1 MIACN
6 FYQEGL
12 RETFHTA
19 PNGELLVGYSR
30 YFTSQFSCRSGRRS
44 SNLMLDWWNAWQREE
59 EGTHFE
65 LLLLAPTR
73 KARQRERPDLRFSI
87 CTDRET
93 RSCSQWVIC
102 RPLWPPLSR
111 VPSPERQIE
120 ALTGLKCPMCESWIR
135 TNNSCQRIWPWRF
148 LLAN

>member
-73 KARQRERPDLRFSI
+73 KARQRERPDLHFSI

-93 RSCSQWVIC
+93 RRCVLSELYAGHCGL
-102 RPLWPPLSR
+102 LWAVFLHLKDKLRLWLDSNILC
-111 VPSPERQIE
+111 VSPGSEQITPVSVSD
-120 ALTGLKCPMCESWIR
+120 LGD
-135 TNNSCQRIWPWRF
+135 F
-148 LLAN
+148 Y